1 MTELIVLELLA
12 GIFLLLPLLRSLI
25 KKLWGIDGLVW
36 LPVLALGIIIAI
48 FPVYGFR
55 PECIPLLIYGIVFN
69 IANISQIIS
78 LIAHLHNDD
87 FREWRLGLTS
97 FLIILLVCVLGIGLF
112 FLPGDDTG
120 LISQGVS
127 SVTAYDGDR
136 QEKFFLRIYG
146 PAGESDG
153 KTQRP
158 ILILAPPITLSIS
171 AVDQLSAAL
180 RDGGFTVISYSRENF
195 DFPAIDQKG
204 KFYWPSLPFLINLFR
219 AGTQG
224 RYSVAA
230 NTIGRSLESERG
242 EDIRFLLDYIKR
254 HRGIPG
260 YAEERGENGWNCI
273 FAAGYGAAGA
283 ALLSLAGDSDFVAQ
297 NPSLRGIIAV
307 ESPPLSI
314 LKGNDP
320 VPGETPPR
328 NANWF
333 HFLRL
338 GITGWVADIGNR
350 KITGMGNI
358 PGMGIPACFIVSD
371 RIQLSKYQDDRYAGL
386 LRVFHAAKGPA
397 ILAAISGAGILDY
410 SDIPKKYPIYSFLSP
425 GKDRNIQADTAN
437 VPGEDDSAPAT
448 ALLMKNFI
456 VSVLEGTDFPVRKGV
471 YIETIGDWNLLKNKD
486 ILDQ

>member
-1 MTELIVLELLA
+1 MTELIILELLA

-25 KKLWGIDGLVW
+25 KNLWSIDGLVW

-97 FLIILLVCVLGIGLF
+97 FLIIILVCVLGIGLF
-112 FLPGDDTG
+112 FLPRDDTA
-120 LISQGVS
+120 LISEGVS
-127 SVTAYDGDR
+127 SVTAYDESR
-136 QEKFFLRIYG
+136 QENFFLRIYG
-146 PAGESDG
+146 PVTESAG

-158 ILILAPPITLSIS
+158 ILILAPPITLSIL

-180 RDGGFTVISYSRENF
+180 RDEGFTVISFSRENF

-204 KFYWPSLPFLINLFR
+204 KIYWPSVPVLINLFR
-219 AGTQG
+219 ASTQG

-230 NTIGRSLESERG
+230 NTIGRSLESGRG

-260 YAEERGENGWNCI
+260 YVGENGWNCI
-273 FAAGYGAAGA
+273 FATGYGAAGA

-297 NPSLRGIIAV
+297 NPGLRGIIAV

-314 LKGNDP
+314 LKGNNP
-320 VPGETPPR
+320 VPGEVPPR

-333 HFLRL
+333 HLLRL
-338 GITGWVADIGNR
+338 GITGWIADIGNR
-350 KITGMGNI
+350 KITGVGNI
-358 PGMGIPACFIVSD
+358 PGAGIPACFIVSD

-386 LRVFHAAKGPA
+386 LRVFHGAKAPA

-425 GKDRNIQADTAN
+425 GKDRNIQADTGN
-437 VPGEDDSAPAT
+437 VPGEDDSPPAT

-456 VSVLEGTDFPVRKGV
+456 VSVLEGTGFPARKGV
-471 YIETIGDWNLLKNKD
+471 YLETGGDWNLLKNKD
-486 ILDQ
+486 ILD